1 MTGTG
6 KKTAS
11 NENENQMTTLTW
23 SWCWLAAGDSM
34 LPTEEEEEGSRR
46 DWPAEDDIQT
56 AWLTGTPESVIRC
69 SYS

>member
-1 MTGTG
+1 
-6 KKTAS
+6 
-11 NENENQMTTLTW
+11 MTTLTW